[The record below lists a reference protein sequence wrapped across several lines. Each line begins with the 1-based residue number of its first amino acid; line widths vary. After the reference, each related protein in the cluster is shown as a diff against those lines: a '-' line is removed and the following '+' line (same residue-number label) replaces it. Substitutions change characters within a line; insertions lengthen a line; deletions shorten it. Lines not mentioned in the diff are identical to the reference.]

1 MITLRDY
8 QDSISDRGVE
18 ILGKY
23 GFLYLSM
30 QVRTGKTLQELAST
44 MVRFP
49 QVLINVKNVA
59 KDKLPGNAV
68 IEAAVK
74 SAEVQLGDSGRVLLR
89 ASGTEALV
97 RVMVEAA
104 SDSLAQEV
112 AQHLADVVK
121 TELSVKT
128 N

>member
-1 MITLRDY
+1 
-8 QDSISDRGVE
+8 
-18 ILGKY
+18 
-23 GFLYLSM
+23 
-30 QVRTGKTLQELAST
+30 

-49 QVLINVKNVA
+49 QVLINVKNVE
-59 KDKLPGNAV
+59 KEKLTGNAV
-68 IEAAVK
+68 IEAAIK
-74 SAEVQLGDSGRVLLR
+74 SAEAQLGDSGRVLLR

>member
-1 MITLRDY
+1 
-8 QDSISDRGVE
+8 
-18 ILGKY
+18 
-23 GFLYLSM
+23 
-30 QVRTGKTLQELAST
+30 

-49 QVLINVKNVA
+49 QVLINVKDVA
-59 KDKLPGNAV
+59 KDKLPGNTV
-68 IEAAVK
+68 ISAAVK
-74 SAEVQLGDSGRVLLR
+74 SAEDRLGDSGRVLLR

-112 AQHLADVVK
+112 AQQLAEVVQA
-121 TELSVKT
+121 ELSINT